1 MSIRTR
7 SAASHPDPKH
17 YGPTHSGPR
26 HSGPRH
32 PAAGPDITE
41 DDRGFTLVEVAIA
54 LVVIALLVG
63 TVLQAQGMVGNS
75 RAQAFVSEVG
85 AIRTAFGQ
93 FQERYGALPGDY
105 TDAAA
110 LASGVTA
117 GDGNGIL
124 SGDGASQESLNA
136 WRHLTAAQFLTNLKM
151 PPAGT
156 SAPST
161 PLGGQYQLVSATV
174 GATSGVW
181 LRIGSMTTGSTTGN
195 STPLLTVDQAR
206 RLDMELDDGLPATG
220 SVVTSTAACQ
230 VTGSNM
236 YNLAATDTCL
246 IQVLM

>member
-1 MSIRTR
+1 MTSIRTR
-7 SAASHPDPKH
+7 SAAGHPDPN
-17 YGPTHSGPR
+17 
-26 HSGPRH
+26 H
-32 PAAGPDITE
+32 PAAGPGITE

-75 RAQAFVSEVG
+75 RVQAFVSEVS
-85 AIRTAFGQ
+85 AIRTAFSQ
-93 FQERYGALPGDY
+93 FQERYGALPGDFLDSR
-105 TDAAA
+105 TLAMDAE
-110 LASGVTA
+110 GGN
-117 GDGNGIL
+117 GDGTL
-124 SGDGASQESLNA
+124 SGSGADQESLEA

-151 PPAGT
+151 SPGGT

-206 RLDMELDDGLPATG
+206 RLDVELDDGLPGTG

-230 VTGSNM
+230 VTGSNI

-246 IQVLM
+246 VQVLM